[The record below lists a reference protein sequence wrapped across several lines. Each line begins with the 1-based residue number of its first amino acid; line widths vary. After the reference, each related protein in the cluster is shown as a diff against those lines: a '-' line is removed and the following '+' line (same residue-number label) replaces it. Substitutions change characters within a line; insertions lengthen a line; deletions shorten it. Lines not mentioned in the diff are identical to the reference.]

1 MALRT
6 RLILPLICIG
16 LLMLVGVIAP
26 LRAATGPQPDIVGG
40 GEVPDPNPYVWQ
52 AAIVSLPY
60 QGTNSQYCGGSLI
73 AAQWVL
79 SAAHCF
85 SEAGNVTPASEVG
98 VLVGVRDLRVPTS
111 ALSVSR
117 IIVHPGYVQST
128 FANDI
133 ALLQLSEPV
142 GDTSLIVPL
151 STASDDATFA
161 APDTLAT
168 VSGWGGLVGY
178 APGGSPP
185 GGQQYPDIL
194 YAVQVPIVDN
204 ATCRVPNPTVLDSM
218 ICAGFADGG
227 KDSCQGDSGGP
238 LVVPDGGS
246 GFIQVGIVS
255 FGLGCAAPDTYGV
268 YTRVSSFRDWI
279 SFSTNPD
286 LQKLFLP
293 LIAQ

>member
-1 MALRT
+1 MRTRT
-6 RLILPLICIG
+6 RLVLVLVA
-16 LLMLVGVIAP
+16 LLLLVGVIAP
-26 LRAATGPQPDIVGG
+26 LRAAEGPQPDIVGG
-40 GEVPDPNPYVWQ
+40 AEVPDPNPYVWQ
-52 AAIVSLPY
+52 VAIVSLPF
-60 QGTNSQYCGGSLI
+60 QGTNSQFCGGSLI

-85 SEAGNVTPASEVG
+85 SNSGDITPADQVG

-117 IIVHPGYVQST
+117 IIVHPGYVEST

-133 ALLQLSEPV
+133 ALLKLSEPV
-142 GDTSLIVPL
+142 GDTSLIIPL
-151 STASDDATFA
+151 SSASDDATFA
-161 APDTLAT
+161 EPGTLAT

-194 YAVQVPIVDN
+194 YAVQVPIVSND
-204 ATCRVPNPTVLDSM
+204 TCRTPNPSLLDSM
-218 ICAGFADGG
+218 ICAGLEAGG

-238 LVVPDGGS
+238 LVVPDGNS
-246 GFIQVGIVS
+246 GYIQVGVVS
-255 FGLGCAAPDTYGV
+255 FGLGCAAPNTYGV

-293 LIAQ
+293 SVTQ

>member
-1 MALRT
+1 MSRHLRLT
-6 RLILPLICIG
+6 LILAG
-16 LLMLVGVIAP
+16 LLMLAGMIAP
-26 LRAATGPQPDIVGG
+26 LRAARVPQPDIVGG
-40 GEVPDPNPYVWQ
+40 AEVPDPNPYRWQ

-85 SEAGNVTPASEVG
+85 SNSGDITPVDQVG

-117 IIVHPGYVQST
+117 IIVHPGYMEST

-142 GDTSLIVPL
+142 SDTSLIIPL
-151 STASDDATFA
+151 STASDDATLA
-161 APDTLAT
+161 APGTLAT

-178 APGGSPP
+178 PPGGSPP
-185 GGQQYPDIL
+185 GGQQYPDVL
-194 YAVQVPIVDN
+194 HAVQLPIVDN
-204 ATCRVPNPTVLDSM
+204 PTCQGSNSTVLDSM
-218 ICAGFADGG
+218 ICAGFAEGG
-227 KDSCQGDSGGP
+227 KDACQGDSGGP
-238 LVVPDGGS
+238 LVVPDGNAGYV
-246 GFIQVGIVS
+246 QVGIVS
-255 FGLGCAAPDTYGV
+255 FGLGCAAPGAYGV
-268 YTRVSSFRDWI
+268 YTRVSSFDDWI

-286 LQKLFLP
+286 RQKLFLP
-293 LIAQ
+293 SVTQ